1 MQLTSHR
8 AVRVVAGVL
17 AASAI
22 ASVPQASAA
31 SPRDA
36 ALTRSIRRALA
47 TTAAPGAIVGV
58 WQPGRAPYVRSFGVR
73 DTATRRPMRDDL
85 YMRIGSVTKTFTV
98 TALLQLVDEGR
109 VALDDPIAKYVPGV
123 ISGDTIT
130 LRQLATMRSGL
141 VNYSATAA
149 VDRSLIDHPFKAWTP
164 RELLSHA
171 IGEPLLF
178 APGTAFSY
186 SNTNTILLGLVVE
199 QVSGERLGA
208 YIRRHITQ
216 PLGMR
221 QTSFPAGTGFPSPHA
236 QGYADGTPDGR
247 IANATRWNPTWTWS
261 AGQMVSTLRDLRIWG
276 PRLVSGR
283 GLLSARTQR
292 LRMASVAGNAP
303 IVYGLGMFNVR
314 QWLGHN
320 GSLPGYQTLSLYR
333 PQTKTTVVALI
344 NSDVARRG
352 VAPSEALGEAIT
364 RVISPRNV
372 YRLSA
377 SPTGDDDDGPDASAA
392 VVGGTPASRSA
403 FPAFSVVG
411 TGCGGALIAPDRVL
425 TAAHCTTALE
435 ESDQVLVGPRNE
447 RRTIRR
453 RAILPLH
460 VRELAKMEREFPP
473 PAGDL
478 MILELDRPVPGVPVA
493 EIATAAD
500 GLTRAGTAA
509 TTIGRGAT
517 RSDGS
522 GQGVFRSALVDLVA
536 PGSCADQLPTAQL
549 RRWSLCT
556 RGRPVPGPSGRA
568 VKTSACVGDS
578 GGPLLA
584 GPASAARIVGVVSW
598 GPSCG
603 EDGDPEI
610 YADAVAGRE
619 FALAPRPAWA
629 PAVIGRARITGT
641 AAVGRTVTCDVR
653 WLVKPTRKLDY
664 SFTIDGYQKQEGARP
679 TFRLTSDHRGGKV
692 SCSATGETI
701 GGRGG
706 SPGLAQARVVQ

>member
-1 MQLTSHR
+1 MSRVEIRRTRVASRVGAGLLTAAAIA
-8 AVRVVAGVL
+8 AVPQAAA
-17 AASAI
+17 AASA
-22 ASVPQASAA
+22 
-31 SPRDA
+31 RDA

-58 WQPGRAPYVRSFGVR
+58 WQHGRAPYVRSFGVR
-73 DTATRRPMRDDL
+73 DTATRRPMRRDL
-85 YMRIGSVTKTFTV
+85 HMRIGSVTKTFTV
-98 TALLQLVDEGR
+98 TALLQLVDQGKVR
-109 VALDDPIAKYVPGV
+109 LDDPIAKYVPGV
-123 ISGDTIT
+123 VSGETIS
-130 LRQLATMRSGL
+130 LRQLAEMRSGL

-149 VDRSLIDHPFKAWTP
+149 FDRLLTDEPLRPWTP
-164 RELLSHA
+164 PELLSYA
-171 IGEPLLF
+171 VREPLLF
-178 APGTAFSY
+178 APGKGFSY

-208 YIRRHITQ
+208 YIRRHVTA

-221 QTSFPAGTGFPSPHA
+221 QTSFPAGTRFPAPHA
-236 QGYADGTPDGR
+236 QGYANTTPDGR
-247 IANATRWNPTWTWS
+247 IANATGWDPTWTWA
-261 AGQMVSTLRDLRIWG
+261 AGQMVSTLRDLRTWA

-292 LRMASVAGNAP
+292 LRIASVTGDGP
-303 IVYGLGMFNVR
+303 IVYGIGMFNVR
-314 QWLGHN
+314 GWLGHN
-320 GSLPGYQTLSLYR
+320 GSLPGFQTLSLHHR
-333 PQTKTTVVALI
+333 RTRTTVVALI

-352 VAPSEALGEAIT
+352 VAPSTVIGEAIT

-372 YRLSA
+372 YSLPA
-377 SPTGDDDDGPDASAA
+377 SPVAETA

-411 TGCGGALIAPDRVL
+411 RGCGGTLIAPDRVL

-447 RRTIRR
+447 RRTIRL

-478 MILELDRPVPGVPVA
+478 MILQLDRPVTGVPVA

-500 GLTRAGTAA
+500 GFAA
-509 TTIGRGAT
+509 PGSTVTTIGRGAAS
-517 RSDGS
+517 SDGR

-536 PGSCADQLPTAQL
+536 PGSCRDQLPTALL

-556 RGRPVPGPSGRA
+556 QGRPVPGPSGRRDR
-568 VKTSACVGDS
+568 TSACVGDS

-584 GPASAARIVGVVSW
+584 GTGTAARIVGVVSW
-598 GPSCG
+598 GPMCG

-610 YADAVAGRE
+610 YANAVAGRA

-629 PAVIGRARITGT
+629 PAVIGRARIAGT
-641 AAVGRTVTCDVR
+641 AAVGSTVTCAVR
-653 WLVKPTRKLDY
+653 WLVRPTRRLDY
-664 SFTIDGYQKQEGARP
+664 SFTIDGYQKQEGRRP
-679 TFRLTSDHRGGKV
+679 TFRLTSEHRGGSV
-692 SCSATGETI
+692 SCSASGETI

-706 SPGLAQARVVQ
+706 SPGLARARVVR

>member
-1 MQLTSHR
+1 MQLTSPR
-8 AVRVVAGVL
+8 IARIVASVAL
-17 AASAI
+17 ASAI
-22 ASVPQASAA
+22 ATVPQASAA

-36 ALTRSIRRALA
+36 ALTRSIRQALG

-58 WQPGRAPYVRSFGVR
+58 WQQGRAPYVRSFGVR
-73 DTATRRPMRDDL
+73 DSATRRPMRSDL
-85 YMRIGSVTKTFTV
+85 FMRIGSVTKTFTV
-98 TALLQLVDEGR
+98 TALLQLVDQGK
-109 VALDDPIAKYVPGV
+109 VALDDPISKYVPGV
-123 ISGDTIT
+123 ISGDAIT

-141 VNYSATAA
+141 LNYSVVPAF
-149 VDRSLIDHPFKAWTP
+149 DRLLTDEPFLPWTP
-164 RELLSHA
+164 RRLLSYA

-178 APGTAFSY
+178 EPGTGFSY
-186 SNTNTILLGLVVE
+186 SNTNTILLGMVVE
-199 QVSGERLGA
+199 QVSGERLGP
-208 YIRRHITQ
+208 YIRRHITA

-221 QTSFPAGTGFPSPHA
+221 QTSFPAGTRFPAPHA
-236 QGYADGTPDGR
+236 QGYADTTPDGR
-247 IANATRWNPTWTWS
+247 VANATAWDPTWTWS
-261 AGQMVSTLRDLRIWG
+261 AGQMVSTLRDLRIWA

-292 LRMASVAGNAP
+292 LRLASVAGDAP
-303 IVYGLGMFNVR
+303 IVYGIGMFNVSG
-314 QWLGHN
+314 WLGHN

-333 PQTKTTVVALI
+333 PRTKTTIVALI
-344 NSDVARRG
+344 NTDIARRG
-352 VAPSEALGEAIT
+352 VAPSTLVGEAIT

-372 YRLSA
+372 YSLPA
-377 SPTGDDDDGPDASAA
+377 APTSDDDPEASAA
-392 VVGGTPASRSA
+392 VVGGTPASRA
-403 FPAFSVVG
+403 QFPAFSVVG
-411 TGCGGALIAPDRVL
+411 TGCGGTLIAPDRVL
-425 TAAHCTTALE
+425 TAAHCTSALE
-435 ESDQVLVGPRNE
+435 ESDEVLVGPENE

-478 MILELDRPVPGVPVA
+478 MILELDRPVRDVPVA
-493 EIATAAD
+493 TIATAAD

-522 GQGVFRSALVDLVA
+522 GEGVFRSALVDLVP
-536 PGSCADQLPTAQL
+536 PGSCDDQLPAAL
-549 RRWSLCT
+549 ERRWSLCT
-556 RGRPVPGPSGRA
+556 RGRPVAGPRGKT

-584 GPASAARIVGVVSW
+584 GPAESARIVGVVSW

-610 YADAVAGRE
+610 YANAVEGRE
-619 FALAPRPAWA
+619 FALAARPAWA

-653 WLVKPTRKLDY
+653 WLVKPTRDLDY
-664 SFTIDGYQKQEGARP
+664 GFTIDGFQKQEGPRP
-679 TFRLTSDHRGGKV
+679 TFRLTSEHRGKRV
-692 SCSATGETI
+692 SCTAGGATI

-706 SPGLAQARVVQ
+706 APGLAPARLVR